1 MTRSLAGAVMMDTVK
16 VESSR
21 EAAVEPTT
29 GDEDA
34 GADEAP
40 RRGRPRSKGV
50 DESILVATLE
60 LAGEVGIKGM
70 SMDELAQR
78 AGVSKA
84 TIYRRWPSKEILVLQ
99 ALQTAMR
106 PLDDVDTGAIVED
119 LRRCLGQMVERMSK
133 KDRMN
138 DVLPHLI
145 EMATHDAT
153 LRSAVDDYVE
163 NRRVPVRQILER
175 AIGRGELAVD
185 TDIEMLL
192 DALLGPIIYRRL
204 LSGGVLDADF
214 VDRLIVFVL
223 PDR

>member
-34 GADEAP
+34 CADEAP

-50 DESILVATLE
+50 DESILLATLE

>member
-1 MTRSLAGAVMMDTVK
+1 MTRSLAGAVMMDIVK

-21 EAAVEPTT
+21 EAAAEPTT

-34 GADEAP
+34 CADEAP

-50 DESILVATLE
+50 DESILLATLE

-106 PLDDVDTGAIVED
+106 PLDDVDTGAVVED
-119 LRRCLGQMVERMSK
+119 LRQCLGQMVERMSK

-145 EMATHDAT
+145 EMATHDAH

-223 PDR
+223 PGR